1 MKKCRFGAAVLAVLL
16 VLTMVFDMIPVSV
29 EAASSSEIKNQ
40 ITEMEEENEE
50 LKKQIKELKSKYKK
64 NENEIKD
71 IVAQKDLI
79 DQEISLLTAQ
89 IANINRQITAFGLLI
104 ADKQD
109 ELDMA
114 RDRLAELNEKNK
126 ERIRAM
132 EEEGSLSYWT
142 VLFQANSFSDLLD
155 RINMVQEIA
164 SSDQR
169 RLKELQAAAKDVENA
184 RADLETE
191 KSSLEATKAE
201 LNATQAEQEAKR
213 QESDQLLRKLIEKG
227 EEYQAMLDESEQ
239 LQDDLM
245 KEIAEKE
252 KEYKEA
258 KHQEWLATYVPPT
271 TWPSDDTTPSDKV
284 PSSSGWV
291 CPVPYYTLTSPFGM
305 RVHPIRG
312 TWTMHNGVDM
322 AAAQGTPIYAA
333 KSGRVTVTSFQAGG
347 AGYYVS
353 INHGDGFS
361 SIYMHMTHYIVS
373 PGMYVNA
380 GQVIGYVGS
389 TGGSTGPHLHFG
401 ISYNGKYVNPMNYV

>member
-1 MKKCRFGAAVLAVLL
+1 MKKPKSGAAVLAL
-16 VLTMVFDMIPVSV
+16 VLVLAMVIGMIPMSA

-71 IVAQKDLI
+71 IVTQKDLI

-89 IANINRQITAFGLLI
+89 IANINRQIIAFGLLI

-109 ELDMA
+109 ELDLA
-114 RDRLAELNEKNK
+114 KVRLAELNEKNK

-132 EEEGSLSYWT
+132 EEEGGLSYWT

-164 SSDQR
+164 ASDQR
-169 RLKELQAAAKDVENA
+169 RLKELEEAAQTVEVA

-191 KSSLEATKAE
+191 KSALEDTKAE
-201 LNATQAEQEAKR
+201 LDATQIELEVKR
-213 QESDQLLRKLIEKG
+213 QESDELLRKLIAKG
-227 EEYQAMLDESEQ
+227 EEYEAMLDESEA
-239 LQDDLM
+239 LQDELM

-333 KSGRVTVTSFQAGG
+333 KSGRVTVASFQAGG

-401 ISYNGKYVNPMNYV
+401 ISYNGKYVNPMNYI